1 MLNVK
6 LWSLVPLDRARSFEL
21 AESIRLAILEV
32 IRRNRLSDRDIFGAV
47 PLAIAGYVSTTAH
60 ATDRSHQIAAAEA
73 IFRHLGRGLL
83 SLSYDRAMITEI
95 LELTPASAP
104 GPHDDFGFEVKS
116 AKSEESI

>member
-32 IRRNRLSDRDIFGAV
+32 TRRNRLSNRDIFGAV
-47 PLAIAGYVSTTAH
+47 PLAIARYVSTADAANH
-60 ATDRSHQIAAAEA
+60 SHQIAATEA

-83 SLSYDRAMITEI
+83 SLSYDRATITEI
-95 LELTPASAP
+95 LEQMPANAP
-104 GPHDDFGFEVKS
+104 GADDDF
-116 AKSEESI
+116 ALR